1 MKKLR
6 YLVQI
11 AAYIFIISALV
22 ISGCKS
28 KKSGTTD
35 SNTVKTGKTT
45 NPITGER
52 RPLDKIVS
60 LADPNEVAATIN
72 GTDIKEGEIQ
82 KIIAPEIDRIKEAP
96 GASALPEETISTY
109 VQQIRQD
116 VLQQLIIENLLD
128 QKVKDANIVVT
139 SAEAEEVLKKQLAEN
154 SVSMEDFKKTLETRK
169 ADYNQL
175 LNDIK
180 KDQSYRKLV
189 DAQLEG
195 KINIT
200 EEQAKKFYDENPKAF
215 DVPEQVRA
223 SHILVICDSNE
234 PNDVKQKAKTKIED
248 LLRQVK
254 EGADFAALAKANSDD
269 KGSAVQGGDLDYFT
283 KGQMVEP
290 FETAAFKLETGKVS
304 DVVETDYGYHIIKV
318 TDHKKAETKSFDDT
332 KKDIIELL
340 TNRQKSDYVNTYV
353 ETLLKDAKITFPKGK
368 EIKLSIT
375 EQQNK

>member
-139 SAEAEEVLKKQLAEN
+139 SAEAEEVLKQLAEN

>member
-35 SNTVKTGKTT
+35 SKTGKTT
-45 NPITGER
+45 TPVTGER
-52 RPLDKIVS
+52 RPLDKIIT

-72 GTDIKEGEIQ
+72 GIDIKEGEIQ
-82 KIIAPEIDRIKEAP
+82 KIIAPEIDRIKESP
-96 GASALPEETISTY
+96 GASALPEETISSY
-109 VQQIRQD
+109 AQQIRQE

-139 SAEAEEVLKKQLAEN
+139 AAEAEEVLKKQLADN
-154 SVSMEDFKKTLETRK
+154 SVSMEDFKKTLEERK

-175 LNDIK
+175 LDEIK
-180 KDQSYRKLV
+180 KEQSYRKFI

-195 KINIT
+195 KITVT

-223 SHILVICDSNE
+223 SHILVMCDSNE
-234 PNDVKQKAKTKIED
+234 PNDVKQKAKAKIED

-283 KGQMVEP
+283 KGQMVDP

-304 DVVETDYGYHIIKV
+304 DVVETKYGYHIIKV
-318 TDHKKAETKSFDDT
+318 TDHKQAETKSFDDT

-340 TNRQKSDYVNTYV
+340 TNRQKSDFVNSYV
-353 ETLLKDAKITFPKGK
+353 ETLIKDAKITFPKGK
-368 EIKLSIT
+368 EIKLGIS
-375 EQQNK
+375 EK